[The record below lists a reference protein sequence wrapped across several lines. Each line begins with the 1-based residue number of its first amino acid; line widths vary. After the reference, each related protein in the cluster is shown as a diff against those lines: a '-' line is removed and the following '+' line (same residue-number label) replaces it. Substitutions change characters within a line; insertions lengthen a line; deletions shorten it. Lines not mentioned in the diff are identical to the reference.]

1 MRADF
6 TLDGTASR
14 KAVGFLKRLIPDRSP
29 QHAAGDMTEEKRLT
43 AAELFAKYDEDG
55 SNSIDADEL
64 DLMLKECGHKPDK
77 ETAKLLL
84 SEHVDGMEEELS
96 FEQFSALLRV
106 LDTRALFDK
115 YDADGSGTID
125 EGELQTMLESCG
137 HATDAG
143 GAKGLLDEFSEGK
156 GELTK
161 LQFANV
167 LKKLDVDDASRRGI
181 IGDPAADGAEAPA
194 AAAATNG
201 EDAEAP
207 APASTWD
214 LDEVQLEDPVGG
226 SAAAPDEGGGGGGF
240 FGLFLFCNKTVC
252 ADDMTRERPPPS
264 QEPVSPL
271 SPP

>member
-143 GAKGLLDEFSEGK
+143 T
-156 GELTK
+156 LT
-161 LQFANV
+161 L
-167 LKKLDVDDASRRGI
+167 
-181 IGDPAADGAEAPA
+181 P
-194 AAAATNG
+194 
-201 EDAEAP
+201 
-207 APASTWD
+207 
-214 LDEVQLEDPVGG
+214 
-226 SAAAPDEGGGGGGF
+226 
-240 FGLFLFCNKTVC
+240 
-252 ADDMTRERPPPS
+252 
-264 QEPVSPL
+264 
-271 SPP
+271 

>member
-1 MRADF
+1 
-6 TLDGTASR
+6 
-14 KAVGFLKRLIPDRSP
+14 
-29 QHAAGDMTEEKRLT
+29 MTEEKRLT

-181 IGDPAADGAEAPA
+181 IGDPAADGVAFAGRGRPLAETPPNQGVWAMDVVNVSITARARLVSAAAWPRGQASVVEPPVSPVPA
-194 AAAATNG
+194 ADLVGPVVEVTLLPYGATDLRITEIPTTDPSDG
-201 EDAEAP
+201 AAP
-207 APASTWD
+207 AP
-214 LDEVQLEDPVGG
+214 PR
-226 SAAAPDEGGGGGGF
+226 EGGF
-240 FGLFLFCNKTVC
+240 
-252 ADDMTRERPPPS
+252 
-264 QEPVSPL
+264 
-271 SPP
+271 